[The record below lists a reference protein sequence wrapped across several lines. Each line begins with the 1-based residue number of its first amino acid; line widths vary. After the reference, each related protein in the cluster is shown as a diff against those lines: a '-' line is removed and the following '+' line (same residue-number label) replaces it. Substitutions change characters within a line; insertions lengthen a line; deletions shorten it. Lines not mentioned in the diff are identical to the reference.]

1 MEVEAPAPFTELSA
15 LVNGFIAF
23 CDSGE
28 VPGPDGSE
36 IDESIE
42 GLAAPSHDPEGIEE
56 SSGEPDEPAGP
67 SADSQPAS
75 DPTLIPVN
83 MKEEQ
88 LPDLAWADPYL
99 PDVGTDAV
107 EQLSD
112 LARTDSYQQV
122 KSEESDEKGMDS
134 DEDVE
139 VSAPAVPPDPRP
151 PPPKKQRASVATPR
165 TPPTRSPP
173 RSPRPAKAA
182 PMAQP
187 TWRTIRAEGVR
198 QEIRSPRELSSK
210 RPPAPP
216 PWRRNDVDN

>member
-1 MEVEAPAPFTELSA
+1 MASSPFAILEKCQDQTDRKLTNLS
-15 LVNGFIAF
+15 V
-23 CDSGE
+23 
-28 VPGPDGSE
+28 
-36 IDESIE
+36 
-42 GLAAPSHDPEGIEE
+42 
-56 SSGEPDEPAGP
+56 
-67 SADSQPAS
+67 
-75 DPTLIPVN
+75 IPVN
-83 MKEEQ
+83 TKEEQ
-88 LPDLAWADPYL
+88 LPDLAW
-99 PDVGTDAV
+99 
-107 EQLSD
+107 
-112 LARTDSYQQV
+112 TDSYQQV